1 MRAHGWRRTPAF
13 GNLPESSRRESPL
26 RRTTKDEMSRQTGTS
41 ASAGAFG
48 EMFTPKLVTILR
60 EGYGLAAFRA
70 DALAGLTVAIV
81 ALPLSM
87 AIAIGSGAKPEQG
100 LIAAVVGGFIVS
112 ALGGSRFQIGG
123 PAGAFIVLVASV
135 IERHGYQGFLA
146 AVVMAGVFLLAI
158 GYLQLGAFIKYIP
171 QPVMTGFTAGIALI
185 IFAAEI
191 KDFFGLALAHEPGPL
206 IPKLVALWGAAPSL
220 HMPTTL
226 VGVGAL
232 ALILVLRRAAS
243 RFPGLLVA
251 VALSALAVWG
261 LGLPVET
268 IGTKFGGVPNGLPA
282 PALPTVAPASLPDLL
297 PAALAIALL
306 GGMESLL
313 SAVVADGMSGRR
325 HRSNCELVA
334 QGWANIGSALFG
346 GLCVTG
352 TIARTATN
360 IRAHAHGPVAGMLH
374 AVFLLAFMILAAP
387 LANWIPL
394 SALAAVLAVV
404 AWNMVERD
412 HIRAVLRGDRAE
424 AAVLLATFLLT
435 AFHDLTVGIGV
446 GVAMGAL
453 LFMHR
458 MAQMVEVTTHAPLLA
473 QDRADADAPRAPYD
487 PAQGPRDVAVY
498 RIAGPF
504 FFGAATQVAGALEQI
519 GPPPRA
525 FVLDLSAVPL
535 IDETGVHAL
544 SAFVTK
550 AERAHA
556 RVFVAGASRSLLRRL
571 LRAGLNR
578 RQITYVARIDDA
590 YARIARADAGAD
602 QPS

>member
-1 MRAHGWRRTPAF
+1 
-13 GNLPESSRRESPL
+13 
-26 RRTTKDEMSRQTGTS
+26 MSRQRAKS

-48 EMFTPKLVTILR
+48 DMFTPKLVTILR
-60 EGYGLAAFRA
+60 EGYGLGAFRA
-70 DALAGLTVAIV
+70 DLLAGLTVAIV

-100 LIAAVVGGFIVS
+100 LIAAVIGGFIVS

-146 AVVMAGVFLLAI
+146 ATIMAGFFLLAI

-191 KDFFGLALAHEPGPL
+191 KDFFGLALPREPGPL
-206 IPKLVALWGAAPSL
+206 IPKLAALWEAAPTL
-220 HMPTTL
+220 NPVATL
-226 VGVGAL
+226 VGAGAL
-232 ALILVLRRAAS
+232 ALILLLRKIAP
-243 RFPGLLVA
+243 RFPGLLAA
-251 VALSALAVWG
+251 VALSALAAWG

-268 IGTKFGGVPNGLPA
+268 IGTKFGGVPSGLPA
-282 PALPTVAPASLPDLL
+282 PALPAVAPSALADLL

-360 IRAHAHGPVAGMLH
+360 IRAQAYGPVAGMLH
-374 AVFLLAFMILAAP
+374 AAFLLAFMVLAAP

-394 SALAAVLAVV
+394 AALAAVLAVV

-424 AAVLLATFLLT
+424 AAVLLVTFLLT
-435 AFHDLTVGIGV
+435 AFHDLTTGIGV

-458 MAQMVEVTTHAPLLA
+458 MAQLVEVTTHLPLLGA
-473 QDRADADAPRAPYD
+473 DQPDEAAGRTPYERAK
-487 PAQGPRDVAVY
+487 GPRDVIVY

-504 FFGAATQVAGALEQI
+504 FFGAAAQVSSVLEQI
-519 GPPPRA
+519 DRPPRA

-535 IDETGVHAL
+535 ADETGAHAL
-544 SAFVTK
+544 AAFVAK
-550 AERAHA
+550 ARRAGA

-571 LRAGLNR
+571 LRAGLDR
-578 RQITYVARIDDA
+578 GQITYVARIDDA
-590 YARIARADAGAD
+590 YSRIERDERMARN
-602 QPS
+602 SS

>member
-1 MRAHGWRRTPAF
+1 M
-13 GNLPESSRRESPL
+13 SSETAKR
-26 RRTTKDEMSRQTGTS
+26 

-48 EMFTPKLVTILR
+48 DMFTPKLVTILR
-60 EGYGLAAFRA
+60 EGYGLASFRA

-87 AIAIGSGAKPEQG
+87 AIAIGSGAKPEHG

-146 AVVMAGVFLLAI
+146 ATIMAGFLLLAL
-158 GYLQLGAFIKYIP
+158 GYLQLGAFVKYIP

-191 KDFFGLALAHEPGPL
+191 KDFFGLALDHEPGPL
-206 IPKLVALWGAAPSL
+206 IAKLQALWGAAATINPAA
-220 HMPTTL
+220 TA
-226 VGVGAL
+226 VGAGAL
-232 ALILVLRRAAS
+232 ALILALRRFAP
-243 RFPGLLVA
+243 RFPGLLAA
-251 VALSALAVWG
+251 VALSAFAAFALD
-261 LGLPVET
+261 LPVET
-268 IGTKFGGVPNGLPA
+268 IGTKFGGVPGGLPA
-282 PALPTVAPASLPDLL
+282 PALPDVSPAMLADLL

-313 SAVVADGMSGRR
+313 SAVVADGMTGRR

-360 IRAHAHGPVAGMLH
+360 IRAHAHGPVAGMMH
-374 AVFLLAFMILAAP
+374 AVFLLAFMMLAAP

-394 SALAAVLAVV
+394 AALAAVLAVV

-412 HIRAVLRGDRAE
+412 HIRAVMRGDRAE
-424 AAVLLATFLLT
+424 AAVLVATFLLT

-446 GVAMGAL
+446 GVAIGAL

-458 MAQMVEVTTHAPLLA
+458 MANLVEVSAHVSLL
-473 QDRADADAPRAPYD
+473 QPDEADAATATRKPYLADAGEA
-487 PAQGPRDVAVY
+487 GRDVIVF

-504 FFGAATQVAGALEQI
+504 FFGAASQVAGALESI
-519 GPPPRA
+519 ERPPRA
-525 FVLDLSAVPL
+525 YVLDLSAVPL
-535 IDETGVHAL
+535 ADETGAHAL
-544 SAFVTK
+544 AAFTAK
-550 AERAHA
+550 ARRAGA
-556 RVFVAGASRSLLRRL
+556 RVFAAGASRSLLRRL
-571 LRAGLNR
+571 LRAGLDR

-590 YARIARADAGAD
+590 LLRIRRDD
-602 QPS
+602 LPPSKPS